1 MRESIR
7 EYVSDRKEPM
17 MDTDFQ
23 IVGIRNTEDQTVSRH
38 KKWYQGKPLI
48 SALLLA
54 VILSGCLCCHLI
66 MTKDPGYMDLA
77 HYNEAPGGEFL
88 FGTDTMGRDIFSM
101 IWYGGRIS
109 LLIGV
114 LATLISTVLAIV
126 FGSVSGC
133 APAWLDALLMRLTEI
148 FLSVPNL
155 LLVIF
160 LLAAAGKSN
169 VITISAVIG
178 MTSWTSIAKVV
189 RTEVRQIRNSEYVIA
204 SRCMGGSF
212 FYILW
217 HHLAPNF
224 FSSIMFMVV
233 MNIRSAI
240 VAESTLSFMGI
251 GLPLEVISWGSML
264 SLSEKALMTKAW
276 WIILIPGV
284 FLIVTLLSFTSIGN
298 YLRKQANRKQR
309 NL

>member
-1 MRESIR
+1 
-7 EYVSDRKEPM
+7 
-17 MDTDFQ
+17 
-23 IVGIRNTEDQTVSRH
+23 
-38 KKWYQGKPLI
+38 
-48 SALLLA
+48 
-54 VILSGCLCCHLI
+54 
-66 MTKDPGYMDLA
+66 
-77 HYNEAPGGEFL
+77 
-88 FGTDTMGRDIFSM
+88 
-101 IWYGGRIS
+101 
-109 LLIGV
+109 
-114 LATLISTVLAIV
+114 
-126 FGSVSGC
+126 
-133 APAWLDALLMRLTEI
+133 
-148 FLSVPNL
+148 
-155 LLVIF
+155 
-160 LLAAAGKSN
+160 
-169 VITISAVIG
+169 

-224 FSSIMFMVV
+224 FFVYYV
-233 MNIRSAI
+233 YGGYEHPKCDC
-240 VAESTLSFMGI
+240 AESTLSFMGI

-298 YLRKQANRKQR
+298 YLWKQANRKQR